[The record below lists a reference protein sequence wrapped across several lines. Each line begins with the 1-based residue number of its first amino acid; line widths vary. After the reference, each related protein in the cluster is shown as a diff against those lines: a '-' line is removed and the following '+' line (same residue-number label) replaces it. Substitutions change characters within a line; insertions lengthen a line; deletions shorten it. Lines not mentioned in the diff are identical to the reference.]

1 MPEANAPRIV
11 RFSRIAY
18 QFQLV
23 AVSLTAIPLDPL
35 IATIVILYI
44 LKIGLNVYCKYTD
57 AGDGGTL
64 PPGK

>member
-1 MPEANAPRIV
+1 MA
-11 RFSRIAY
+11 
-18 QFQLV
+18 
-23 AVSLTAIPLDPL
+23 LTAIPLDPS

-57 AGDGGTL
+57 ADDGGTS